1 MMTNQIL
8 IMIIINF
15 DYYQNYFFNFLPSK
29 IHYNRKVKEKFPTSF
44 THTHIS
50 YKFYTHTHTL
60 PHLIFSV
67 FSSFFYT
74 SCFLSNLELKFTL
87 LRDN

>member
-44 THTHIS
+44 THTH
-50 YKFYTHTHTL
+50 THTL

-67 FSSFFYT
+67 FFF
-74 SCFLSNLELKFTL
+74 FLYFVFPFKSGAEVHFIE
-87 LRDN
+87 R

>member
-44 THTHIS
+44 THTH
-50 YKFYTHTHTL
+50 THTHTL
-60 PHLIFSV
+60 FLILFLV
-67 FSSFFYT
+67 FFFYIYI
-74 SCFLSNLELKFTL
+74 SWFLSNLELKFTL

>member
-44 THTHIS
+44 THTH
-50 YKFYTHTHTL
+50 THTL

-67 FSSFFYT
+67 FSSSFYT
-74 SCFLSNLELKFTL
+74 LCFLSNLELKFTL

>member
-44 THTHIS
+44 THTH
-50 YKFYTHTHTL
+50 THTL
-60 PHLIFSV
+60 FLILFLV
-67 FSSFFYT
+67 FFLLFFILRVSFQI
-74 SCFLSNLELKFTL
+74 
-87 LRDN
+87 